1 MNRMRLCA
9 WIVLSTGGPLLS
21 GCFSNE
27 AVEIDLKNSSNEAV
41 EVDSKNSS
49 NEAVEVGSKH
59 SSYENSSVSNAYVGC
74 AIGAD
79 GEKIAPEGTKKV
91 VLKIATVGMVG
102 TEETKKELE
111 GTVFGRQVILAAGKF
126 AGMAGEYFDPDCI
139 EFIPGAIFE
148 AHEGEMER
156 FLKDMGSAGTLS
168 SLYFINLV
176 FDKPRI
182 ETSTASMAGLVLK
195 HTKIT
200 IAVTYQV
207 QVPNGRMAT
216 SGMVKKEK
224 ALRASSAVQRS
235 GTEDGALIDM
245 MDEALAEVARRI
257 NDHFVAKV
265 TIKAVSAG
273 GKKDKDFDA
282 EAASVTIDGVPAELD
297 SEMSIVKG
305 NHTIVVDLDEY
316 KQKDPVIFNI
326 KKSGPIK
333 VVLKK
338 DAAKKE
344 ADAKADE
351 AEDVRPLIPI
361 YRDNIENKTG
371 SKAADFSVFA
381 DCLDHEL
388 VSTGLYRVMNK
399 EDRIVTP
406 TPSFFIGLTINSY
419 GITSV
424 AGQNAPTGSVTATE
438 AGKIELV
445 LKVMDA
451 RTAETIKAVNI
462 SGSVMGQMTDAAGN
476 LSQQALQAAAKKACE
491 KLVYELIKLTPF
503 RILDVENDVVK
514 IDVPGTIKI
523 MGKPLRPGAQF
534 TVSRIRKGLKSKH
547 AGKGVR
553 SETLVAVVEVTSVGK
568 NSCSARILDG
578 AIPPIGDDEGSQYD
592 PYVVKINEGA
602 TAP

>member
-1 MNRMRLCA
+1 MNRMWLYA
-9 WIVLSTGGPLLS
+9 WIVLSAGGPLLS

-27 AVEIDLKNSSNEAV
+27 AI
-41 EVDSKNSS
+41 EVD
-49 NEAVEVGSKH
+49 SKH

-74 AIGAD
+74 AIGSD
-79 GEKIAPEGTKKV
+79 GEIAPEGTKKV

-102 TEETKKELE
+102 TEEAKKKLE

-126 AGMAGEYFDPDCI
+126 AGTAGEYFDPDCI
-139 EFIPGAIFE
+139 EFIPDAIFE

-156 FLKDMGSAGTLS
+156 FLKDMGSACTLGTQYL
-168 SLYFINLV
+168 INLV
-176 FDKPRI
+176 FDEPRI
-182 ETSTASMAGLVLK
+182 ETSTASLAGQVLK

-207 QVPNGRMAT
+207 QVPNGRMET
-216 SGMVKKEK
+216 SGMVKKGK
-224 ALRASSAVQRS
+224 DLRSSSAVQSS

-245 MDEALAEVARRI
+245 MEEALAEVAKRI

-265 TIKAVSAG
+265 TIKAVSSG

-297 SEMSIVKG
+297 SEISIVKG
-305 NHTIVVDLDEY
+305 KHTIVVDLDEY

-326 KKSGPIK
+326 KKFGPIK

-338 DAAKKE
+338 DVAKKD

-351 AEDVRPLIPI
+351 AEDMSPLIPI
-361 YRDNIENKTG
+361 YKDNIENKTD
-371 SKAADFSVFA
+371 SRAAAFSVFI
-381 DCLDHEL
+381 DCLDLEL

-399 EDRIVTP
+399 DDRVKVENDNGFVTP
-406 TPSFFIGLTINSY
+406 TPSFFIGMTINSY
-419 GITSV
+419 GITS
-424 AGQNAPTGSVTATE
+424 AAKQQNELSGSVTGME
-438 AGKIELV
+438 IGEIELV

-451 RTAETIKAVNI
+451 RTAEMIKAVNI
-462 SGSVMGQMTDAAGN
+462 KGSAVGQMTDAVVSN
-476 LSQQALQAAAKKACE
+476 LRQRVLQAAAKKACE
-491 KLVYELIKLTPF
+491 KIVYELIKLTPF
-503 RILDVENDVVK
+503 GILDVKNGVVM
-514 IDVPGTIKI
+514 IDVPGTLKI
-523 MGKPLRPGAQF
+523 MGKPLRPGTQF
-534 TVSRIRKGLKSKH
+534 TVLKLRKGLKSKH

-568 NSCSARILDG
+568 DSCSARILAG
-578 AIPPIGDDEGSQYD
+578 AIPPIGDDEDTQYD
-592 PYVVKINEGA
+592 PYIVKINEGA